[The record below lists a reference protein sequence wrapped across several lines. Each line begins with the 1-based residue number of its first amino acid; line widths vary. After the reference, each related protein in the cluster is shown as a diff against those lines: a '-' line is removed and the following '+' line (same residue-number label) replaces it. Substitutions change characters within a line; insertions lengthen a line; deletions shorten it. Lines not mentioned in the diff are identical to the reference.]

1 MLRLSAVLRVLPVLL
16 ATLALGVTAGCGGS
30 DEADEASATPA
41 EAVAEIGKIKTLL
54 ATAVAQARAG
64 DFETAE
70 ETVGDAYVDHF
81 ESVEAPLGERD
92 QDLMEEL
99 EEAISTTLRNEVK
112 DGKGMDEIETTV
124 DAINANLD
132 KAVELL
138 QS

>member
-1 MLRLSAVLRVLPVLL
+1 MTMLRLSAVLPVFL

-30 DEADEASATPA
+30 DEAEEDAATPA

-54 ATAVAQARAG
+54 ATAVAQARAE

-70 ETVGDAYVDHF
+70 DTVGDAYVDHF

-99 EEAISTTLRNEVK
+99 EEAISTNLRSDIE
-112 DGKGMDEIETTV
+112 DGKSADEIATRV
-124 DAINANLD
+124 DEIDANLD

>member
-16 ATLALGVTAGCGGS
+16 AILALGVTAGCGGS
-30 DEADEASATPA
+30 DEAEEESATPA
-41 EAVAEIGKIKTLL
+41 EAVTEIGKIKTLL

-64 DFETAE
+64 DFQTAE

-132 KAVELL
+132 KAVGLL

>member
-16 ATLALGVTAGCGGS
+16 AALALGVTAGCGGS
-30 DEADEASATPA
+30 DEAEEDAATPA
-41 EAVAEIGKIKTLL
+41 DAVAEIGKIKTLL

-64 DFETAE
+64 DYEIAE

-99 EEAISTTLRNEVK
+99 EEAISTTLRNEMK
-112 DGKGMDEIETTV
+112 DRKSADEIETTA
-124 DAINANLD
+124 DAINAKLD
-132 KAVELL
+132 KAVEIL